1 LLDSLLQEKLLAT
14 MRNIVQ
20 LVGEQTVVSE
30 WRPAQPGPWTVLDT
44 NTGHLMRFKYDK
56 HDVTVAF
63 SHNSPDLGEIR
74 VGQSFKFTGPRDSLE
89 IRLLKTAVR
98 NGKVKELDF
107 SLTLGKGGR
116 ELVFVYV
123 EDNHLTI
130 KGHRFAGQSSSHI
143 LFQCLLFPFLQRKV
157 VEFKD
162 NKKEVK
168 VEVSML
174 EIIDLTNE
182 DDVKEEYT
190 EEEVQV
196 NGLKRERNEEASIEE
211 LDVKKVKVEE
221 LSSVKGETGPLP
233 STLKAIKHI
242 YRPSPALSTI
252 LESGSTPVTRSELM
266 KGLWIY
272 IKKHNL
278 QDPTDRSFFTPNL
291 GMHGIF
297 GSDRI
302 RACSMGK
309 FLKNHLS
316 LL

>member
-1 LLDSLLQEKLLAT
+1 

-20 LVGEQTVVSE
+20 LVGEQTVVFE
-30 WRPAQPGPWTVLDT
+30 WRPAQPGPWTVLDI

-63 SHNSPDLGEIR
+63 ANTSPDLGEIR

-89 IRLLKTAVR
+89 ISLLKTAVR

-123 EDNHLTI
+123 EETHLTI

-162 NKKEVK
+162 DVKKEAK
-168 VEVSML
+168 VEFNML

-182 DDVKEEYT
+182 DDVKEENI
-190 EEEVQV
+190 EEVKV
-196 NGLKRERNEEASIEE
+196 VGLKRERNQEATIEE
-211 LDVKKVKVEE
+211 LDVKKVKLEDF
-221 LSSVKGETGPLP
+221 SSVKGETGPLP
-233 STLKAIKHI
+233 STIKAVKLI

-252 LESGSTPVTRSELM
+252 LESGSDPVTRSELM

-297 GSDRI
+297 GSERI
-302 RACSMGK
+302 RGCSMAK
-309 FLKNHLS
+309 FLKNHIS

>member
-1 LLDSLLQEKLLAT
+1 

-30 WRPAQPGPWTVLDT
+30 WRPAQPGPWTVLDI

-63 SHNSPDLGEIR
+63 ANNSPDLGEIR

-89 IRLLKTAVR
+89 ISLLKTAVR

-123 EDNHLTI
+123 EETHLTI

-162 NKKEVK
+162 DVKKEVK
-168 VEVSML
+168 VEFNML

-182 DDVKEEYT
+182 DDVKEENI
-190 EEEVQV
+190 EEVKV
-196 NGLKRERNEEASIEE
+196 VGLKRERNQEATIEE
-211 LDVKKVKVEE
+211 LDVKKVKLED

-233 STLKAIKHI
+233 STIKAVKLI

-252 LESGSTPVTRSELM
+252 LESGSDPVTRSELM

-297 GSDRI
+297 GSERI
-302 RACSMGK
+302 RGCSMAK
-309 FLKNHLS
+309 FLKNHIS

>member
-1 LLDSLLQEKLLAT
+1 

-20 LVGEQTVVSE
+20 LVGEQTVVSD
-30 WRPAQPGPWTVLDT
+30 WRPAQPGPWTVLDI
-44 NTGHLMRFKYDK
+44 NTAHLMRFKYDE

-63 SHNSPDLGEIR
+63 SNNSPDLGEIM

-89 IRLLKTAVR
+89 ITLLKTAVR
-98 NGKVKELDF
+98 NGKVKEMDF
-107 SLTLGKGGR
+107 SLTLGKGGK

-123 EDNHLTI
+123 DETHMTI

-143 LFQCLLFPFLQRKV
+143 LFHCLLFPFLQRKV
-157 VEFKD
+157 VVVDFKVD
-162 NKKEVK
+162 KKEVK
-168 VEVSML
+168 DEVGML

-182 DDVKEEYT
+182 DDLKEEYI
-190 EEEVQV
+190 EEEVKV
-196 NGLKRERNEEASIEE
+196 VGLKRKWKQEATLEE
-211 LDVKKVKVEE
+211 LDAKKVKHEE

-233 STLKAIKHI
+233 STIKPKKHI
-242 YRPSPALSTI
+242 YRPSAALSTV
-252 LESGSTPVTRSELM
+252 LETGSTPVTRSELM

-278 QDPTDRSFFTPNL
+278 QDPTDRTFFTPNL
-291 GMHGIF
+291 GMQGIF
-297 GSDRI
+297 GSERI
-302 RACSMGK
+302 RACSMAK

>member
-1 LLDSLLQEKLLAT
+1 

-63 SHNSPDLGEIR
+63 ANNSPDLGEIR

-89 IRLLKTAVR
+89 ISLLKTAVR

-123 EDNHLTI
+123 EETHLTI

-162 NKKEVK
+162 DVKKEVK
-168 VEVSML
+168 VEFNML

-182 DDVKEEYT
+182 DDVKEENI
-190 EEEVQV
+190 EEVKV
-196 NGLKRERNEEASIEE
+196 VGLKRERNQEATIEE
-211 LDVKKVKVEE
+211 LDVKKVKLED

-233 STLKAIKHI
+233 STIKAVKHI

-252 LESGSTPVTRSELM
+252 LESGSDPVTRSELM

-297 GSDRI
+297 GSERI
-302 RACSMGK
+302 RGCSMAK